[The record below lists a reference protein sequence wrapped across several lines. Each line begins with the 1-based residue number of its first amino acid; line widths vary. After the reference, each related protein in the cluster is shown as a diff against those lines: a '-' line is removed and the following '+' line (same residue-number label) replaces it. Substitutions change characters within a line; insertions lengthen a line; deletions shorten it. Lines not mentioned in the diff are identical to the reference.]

1 MKKDNYPVL
10 TENERQDQE
19 DPSVA
24 QQSRKNHG
32 YRWRICALL
41 FFATTLNYMDRHV
54 LSILAPNLQND
65 IGWSEIEYGYI
76 VAAFQAAYGIGVVLV
91 GKLLDHKGVRI
102 LYALAVSVWSLA
114 GMAHAFAGSVAGFA
128 ASRFALGL
136 GEAANFPAALKT
148 VSEWFPAKERAL
160 VAGIFNAGSNVGII
174 AAALIVP
181 WIALQYSWEWAFIG
195 IGLLGFVWVIFW
207 LMVYRKPEQ
216 HPQLSAEEL
225 HYIQADN
232 NKEEAQ
238 SVPWRNVLLKKE
250 TIIVCI
256 VRFISDPTW
265 WFLLFWLPKFLNEK
279 HGITLVDIGVPM
291 ITIYVIA
298 DIGSIGGGWLS
309 SHFIKRNRSI
319 DFARKTTMFICA
331 VSVIPIV
338 FASQTDSLYV
348 AVGLISLAAAA
359 HTGWMANVYAIISD
373 VFPRNAIG
381 SVTGIS
387 VLSAV
392 GGGMVYATV
401 VGYILETTG
410 SYFLIFLMSGFAYLI
425 AWIILK
431 IGIPDIKPVNF
442 STTNSN

>member
-1 MKKDNYPVL
+1 MKEDNYTVVA
-10 TENERQDQE
+10 ENERQRVTG
-19 DPSVA
+19 PSV
-24 QQSRKNHG
+24 KKHG

-54 LSILAPNLQND
+54 LSILAPTLQNE
-65 IGWSEIEYGYI
+65 IGWNEIEYGYI
-76 VAAFQAAYGIGVVLV
+76 VAAFQAAYGLGVVLV

-102 LYALAVSVWSLA
+102 LFALAVSVWSLA

-174 AAALIVP
+174 AAAFLVP
-181 WIALQYSWEWAFIG
+181 WITLQYSWEWAFII
-195 IGLLGFVWVIFW
+195 IGMLGFIWVVFW
-207 LMVYRKPEQ
+207 LMMYRKPEQ
-216 HPQLSAEEL
+216 HSRLSAEEL
-225 HYIQADN
+225 HYIQVDN
-232 NKEEAQ
+232 KKEEAHV
-238 SVPWRNVLLKKE
+238 VPWKNVLFKKE
-250 TIIVCI
+250 TIIVCM

-279 HGITLVDIGVPM
+279 HGITLMDIGLPM

-298 DIGSIGGGWLS
+298 DIGSVAGGWLS
-309 SHFIKRNRSI
+309 SHLIKRNKSM
-319 DFARKTTMFICA
+319 DYARKTTMLICA
-331 VSVIPIV
+331 VSVVPIV
-338 FASQTDSLYV
+338 FASQTDSLYI

-381 SVTGIS
+381 SVTGLS
-387 VLSAV
+387 TLSAV
-392 GGGMVYATV
+392 GGGMVYAMV
-401 VGYILETTG
+401 VGFILEITG
-410 SYFLIFLMSGFAYLI
+410 SYFLIFLISGFAYVI
-425 AWIILK
+425 AWIVLR
-431 IGIPDIKPVNF
+431 IGIPDIKPIKF
-442 STTNSN
+442 SNK